1 MKNRMTPAQRGI
13 TMVESLVALV
23 VLSIGLLGIA
33 SLYVTSLRTGRTA
46 LIRTQA
52 VSLVSD
58 LGDRIRANSR
68 ASTTAPAA
76 YDLATYGGAP
86 ATHTCVAAGNNC
98 SANELAEDDL
108 ASWLDNVNAV
118 LPGPAARV
126 VVTAGAPGLPDQYD
140 IQLTWQEAS
149 ETFNYRASTFVIA
162 ATP

>member
-1 MKNRMTPAQRGI
+1 MTHRIRKAQRGLS
-13 TMVESLVALV
+13 MVESLVALV

-68 ASTTAPAA
+68 ANTTAPAA

-86 ATHTCVAAGNNC
+86 VTHGCVSASNC
-98 SANELAEDDL
+98 SADQLAEDDL
-108 ASWLDNVNAV
+108 SHWLDNVNAT
-118 LPGPAARV
+118 LPGPVAQV
-126 VVTAGAPGLPDQYD
+126 LVTRGGPGLPDQYD
-140 IQLTWQEAS
+140 IQLT
-149 ETFNYRASTFVIA
+149 FVIA

>member
-1 MKNRMTPAQRGI
+1 MSHHRPTTQRGI
-13 TMVESLVALV
+13 TMVESLVALL

-68 ASTTAPAA
+68 ATRSPAAA

-86 ATHTCVAAGNNC
+86 AQHGCVGAANC
-98 SANELAEDDL
+98 SADELAEDDL
-108 ASWLDNVNAV
+108 SHWLDNVNAT
-118 LPGPAARV
+118 LPGPVARV
-126 VVTAGAPGLPDQYD
+126 VVTPGATGFPDQYD

-149 ETFNYRASTFVIA
+149 ESFNYRASTFVIA

>member
-1 MKNRMTPAQRGI
+1 MTHRIRKAQRGLS
-13 TMVESLVALV
+13 MVESLVALV

-68 ASTTAPAA
+68 ANTTAPAA

-86 ATHTCVAAGNNC
+86 VTHGCVTASNC
-98 SANELAEDDL
+98 SADQLAEDDL
-108 ASWLDNVNAV
+108 SHWLDNVNAT
-118 LPGPAARV
+118 LPGPVAQV
-126 VVTAGAPGLPDQYD
+126 VVTRGGPGLPDQYA

>member
-1 MKNRMTPAQRGI
+1 MTHRIRKAQRGLS
-13 TMVESLVALV
+13 MVESLVALV

-68 ASTTAPAA
+68 ANTTAPAA

-86 ATHTCVAAGNNC
+86 VTHGCVSASNC
-98 SANELAEDDL
+98 SADQLAEDDL
-108 ASWLDNVNAV
+108 SHWLDNVNAS
-118 LPGPAARV
+118 LPGPVAQV
-126 VVTAGAPGLPDQYD
+126 VVTRGGPGLPDQYD

-149 ETFNYRASTFVIA
+149 ENFNYRASTFVIA

>member
-1 MKNRMTPAQRGI
+1 MSPRIRQAQRGI

-68 ASTTAPAA
+68 ANTTAPAA

-86 ATHTCVAAGNNC
+86 VTHGCVGAANC
-98 SANELAEDDL
+98 SAAQLAEDDL
-108 ASWLDNVNAV
+108 SHWLDNVNAT
-118 LPGPAARV
+118 LPGPVAQV
-126 VVTAGAPGLPDQYD
+126 VVTRGGAGLPDQYD